1 MYAMNKNER
10 CIYLRISENN
20 TSTAGIFYGELGLA
34 VLTCSRDKGRLIGE
48 ERWHPAR
55 PSNQE
60 WITIMEGHPR

>member
-34 VLTCSRDKGRLIGE
+34 VLTCDATLRNKESQEYVTIKIVR
-48 ERWHPAR
+48 ERANGP
-55 PSNQE
+55 
-60 WITIMEGHPR
+60 